1 MTVTISAGHLQAT
14 IAEKGAELQSLIDV
28 NTNLEYIWQADPA
41 HWGKHAP
48 ILFPIVGALK
58 DNQYRYKGETY
69 HLPRHGFARDM
80 MFEVVEHKVDYV
92 RLLLASSEETKSN
105 YPFDFQLFVSY
116 ELGGDGLVV
125 KYQVVNDSQ
134 EDMFFSIGGHPAFN
148 VPLGEDNVFEDF
160 YLTFSPKKSRVKLPL
175 VGNYIDL
182 EQRTLGQTNTDL
194 RLTHEMFK
202 NDAMI
207 YETKGLNSF
216 SIRSEKSPHSVTL
229 SYNNMPYV
237 GFWTTYPVESPFLCI
252 EPWVGIADTL
262 ETSGELHEKT
272 GIQCLAANEQFETK
286 YSITVK

>member
-28 NTNLEYIWQADPA
+28 NTNSEYIWQADPA

-134 EDMFFSIGGHPAFN
+134 DR
-148 VPLGEDNVFEDF
+148 
-160 YLTFSPKKSRVKLPL
+160 KSV
-175 VGNYIDL
+175 V
-182 EQRTLGQTNTDL
+182 
-194 RLTHEMFK
+194 
-202 NDAMI
+202 
-207 YETKGLNSF
+207 
-216 SIRSEKSPHSVTL
+216 
-229 SYNNMPYV
+229 
-237 GFWTTYPVESPFLCI
+237 
-252 EPWVGIADTL
+252 
-262 ETSGELHEKT
+262 
-272 GIQCLAANEQFETK
+272 
-286 YSITVK
+286 

>member
-1 MTVTISAGHLQAT
+1 
-14 IAEKGAELQSLIDV
+14 
-28 NTNLEYIWQADPA
+28 
-41 HWGKHAP
+41 
-48 ILFPIVGALK
+48 
-58 DNQYRYKGETY
+58 
-69 HLPRHGFARDM
+69 

-202 NDAMI
+202 NDALI